1 MEKKGQENL
10 IPMNKRTMDEQKKI
24 AKKGGIAS
32 GISRRNKKTM
42 REMLEIMLQCNS
54 EEGITYQE
62 KLILGLINSAS
73 SGNVKSIELILKMID
88 EVPKET
94 SILDEML
101 GMIN

>member
-1 MEKKGQENL
+1 MGKKGQENL
-10 IPMNKRTMDEQKKI
+10 IPMNQRTMDEQKKI

-42 REMLEIMLQCNS
+42 KEMLEIMLQCNS

-73 SGNVKSIELILKMID
+73 NGNVKSIELILKMID
-88 EVPKET
+88 EVPKEKDAF
-94 SILDEML
+94 DEL
-101 GMIN
+101 FNI